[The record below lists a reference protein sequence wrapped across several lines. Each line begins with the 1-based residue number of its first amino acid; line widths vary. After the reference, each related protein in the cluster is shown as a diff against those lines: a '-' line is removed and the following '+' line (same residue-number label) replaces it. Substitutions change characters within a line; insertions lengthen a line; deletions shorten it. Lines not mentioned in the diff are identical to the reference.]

1 MSALDGAVLVL
12 NSGWAAVHIA
22 PVRRAISL
30 VYRGLAQIVS
40 SDDFGA
46 YDWSAWLEQSKGSD
60 NGCIR
65 AVSFRFMV
73 PEVIRLNFFGG
84 RQSRKVRF
92 TRNNIFERDDHT
104 CQYCGCRPS
113 SGKLTLDHVV
123 PRSRGGR
130 STWRNLVAACI
141 DCNDRKGN
149 RMPREA
155 DMTLLRRPRKPVWS
169 TYLTSRL
176 GRKSRQ
182 SWRRFIEA
190 AGWGS
195 ELEG

>member
-40 SDDFGA
+40 SEDFGA
-46 YDWSAWLEQSKGSD
+46 YDWGGWLEQSKGSD

-65 AVSFRFMV
+65 AVSFKFMV

-104 CQYCGCRPS
+104 CQYCGRRPN

-123 PRSRGGR
+123 PRSRGACTGASCPPRAASDCPCGR
-130 STWRNLVAACI
+130 CSRC
-141 DCNDRKGN
+141 
-149 RMPREA
+149 
-155 DMTLLRRPRKPVWS
+155 RRPRGCA
-169 TYLTSRL
+169 TSSAPR
-176 GRKSRQ
+176 GCAA
-182 SWRRFIEA
+182 RRDRA
-190 AGWGS
+190 
-195 ELEG
+195 